1 MRNRKRVGWH
11 RYINGVTISTLV
23 TVIFIVVPLYWLVA
37 TSFKNPNSIGT
48 FNSPA
53 ALGPRPFSTENYYN
67 AFVNYD
73 FGVYFKTSVIVTLS
87 TTAIVLVLGTLAGY
101 ALGRLPMRGKFTTMV
116 TLLIISVFPAVAVL
130 APLYLLM
137 REIGWLNSYQ
147 ALILPYTAFNL
158 PFAIWILR
166 NYMLG
171 IPKEMEE
178 TGRIDGA
185 GPLRTVWTIILP
197 QALPGLFTAG
207 IFCFTACWTEFLM
220 ALTFNNANNYRTIPV
235 GIGLFG
241 GNFQVPYGTIFAASV
256 VAVVPI
262 GILVFIFRKFVI
274 SGLTSGAV
282 KG

>member
-1 MRNRKRVGWH
+1 MRNRKRTGWH
-11 RYINGVTISTLV
+11 RFINGVSISTLV
-23 TVIFIVVPLYWLVA
+23 TVLFIILPLYWMIA
-37 TSFKNPNSIGT
+37 TSFKDPNSIGT
-48 FNSPA
+48 ASLSLTPLSGA
-53 ALGPRPFSTENYYN
+53 NYSN
-67 AFVNYD
+67 AFVGYD
-73 FGVYFKTSVIVTLS
+73 FGIYFRNSLIVTIGATIL
-87 TTAIVLVLGTLAGY
+87 VLVLGTLAGY
-101 ALGRLPMRGKFTTMV
+101 ALGRLPMRGKFPTMV
-116 TLLIISVFPAVAVL
+116 ILLMISVFPEVAVI

-137 REIGWLNSYQ
+137 RNLHWLNTYQ
-147 ALILPYTAFNL
+147 GLILPYTAFNL

-166 NYMLG
+166 NYFLG

-185 GPLRTVWTIILP
+185 SPLRTVWSIVLP

-220 ALTFNNANNYRTIPV
+220 ALTFDSSNNYRTIPV
-235 GIGLFG
+235 GIAEFG

>member
-1 MRNRKRVGWH
+1 MRNRKRTGWH
-11 RYINGVTISTLV
+11 RVINGVSISALLV
-23 TVIFIVVPLYWLVA
+23 VIFIGAPLYWLIIS
-37 TSFKNPNSIGT
+37 SFKTPLAMGDT
-48 FNSPA
+48 PPQFF
-53 ALGPRPFSTENYYN
+53 PRPLSTANYDQ
-67 AFVNYD
+67 AFVQYD
-73 FGVYFKTSVIVTLS
+73 FGIYFRNSLIVTIVA
-87 TTAIVLVLGTLAGY
+87 TALVLIVGTLAGY
-101 ALGRLPMRGKFTTMV
+101 ALGRMPMRGKFTLMV
-116 TLLIISVFPAVAVL
+116 TLLVISVFPEIAVI
-130 APLYLLM
+130 APLYTLE
-137 REIGWLNSYQ
+137 RTFGWLNSYE
-147 ALILPYTAFNL
+147 ALIIPYTAFNL

-185 GPLRTVWTIILP
+185 GPLRTVWSIVLP
-197 QALPGLFTAG
+197 MALPGVFTAG

-220 ALTFNNANNYRTIPV
+220 ALTFESVNNYRTIPV
-235 GIGLFG
+235 GIAEFG
-241 GNFQVPYGTIFAASV
+241 SVYSVPYGTIFAGSV

>member
-11 RYINGVTISTLV
+11 RYINGVNLAVLI
-23 TVIFIVVPLYWLVA
+23 TVLFILIPLYWLIA
-37 TSFKNPNSIGT
+37 SSFRSPNSFGT
-48 FNSPA
+48 ATLNPA
-53 ALGPRPFSTENYYN
+53 PLSGGNYSN
-67 AFVNYD
+67 AFVAYD
-73 FGVYFKTSVIVTLS
+73 FGIYFRNSLIVS
-87 TTAIVLVLGTLAGY
+87 IAATALVLILGTLAGY
-101 ALGRLPMRGKFTTMV
+101 ALGRLPMRGKFP
-116 TLLIISVFPAVAVL
+116 TLVILLMISVFPEVAVI

-137 REIGWLNSYQ
+137 RNLHLLNSYP
-147 ALILPYTAFNL
+147 ALIIPYTAFFL

-166 NYMLG
+166 NYFLG

-185 GPLRTVWTIILP
+185 SPLRTVWTIVLP

-207 IFCFTACWTEFLM
+207 IFTFTACWTEFLM
-220 ALTFNNANNYRTIPV
+220 ALTFNSSNNYRTIPV
-235 GIGLFG
+235 GIAEFG
-241 GNFQVPYGTIFAASV
+241 GNFNVPYGTIFAASV

>member
-11 RYINGVTISTLV
+11 RYINGVTISTIV
-23 TVIFIVVPLYWLVA
+23 TALFILLPLYWLIA
-37 TSFKNPNSIGT
+37 SSFKAPNDVGTTQLFPNPISG
-48 FNSPA
+48 A
-53 ALGPRPFSTENYYN
+53 NYSN
-67 AFVNYD
+67 AFVGFD
-73 FGVYFKTSVIVTLS
+73 FGIYFRNSLVVTIIA
-87 TTAIVLVLGTLAGY
+87 TALVLVLGTLAGY
-101 ALGRLPMRGKFTTMV
+101 ALGRLPMRGKFTTLV
-116 TLLIISVFPAVAVL
+116 ILLMISVFPEVAVI
-130 APLYLLM
+130 APLFLLM
-137 REIGWLNSYQ
+137 KEIGWLNSYQ

-185 GPLRTVWTIILP
+185 GALRTVWTIILP

-220 ALTFNNANNYRTIPV
+220 ALTFNDSNNFRTIPV
-235 GIGLFG
+235 GIADFG

-262 GILVFIFRKFVI
+262 GILVFVFRKFVI

>member
-1 MRNRKRVGWH
+1 MRNRKRVGWR
-11 RYINGVTISTLV
+11 RYVNGVTLSTLI
-23 TVIFIVVPLYWLVA
+23 TALFILIPLYWLIA
-37 TSFKNPNSIGT
+37 SSFKSPNSIG
-48 FNSPA
+48 NSPPS
-53 ALGPRPFSTENYYN
+53 LGPTPASTGNYSN
-67 AFVNYD
+67 AFVGYD
-73 FGVYFKTSVIVTLS
+73 FGIYFRNSLIVS
-87 TTAIVLVLGTLAGY
+87 IAATALVLILGTLAGY
-101 ALGRLPMRGKFTTMV
+101 ALGRLPMRGKFTTLV
-116 TLLIISVFPAVAVL
+116 ILLMISVFPEVAVI

-137 REIGWLNSYQ
+137 RNLHLLNSYP
-147 ALILPYTAFNL
+147 ALIIPYTAFFL

-166 NYMLG
+166 NYFLG

-185 GPLRTVWTIILP
+185 SPLRTVWTIVLP

-207 IFCFTACWTEFLM
+207 IFTFTACWTEFLM
-220 ALTFNNANNYRTIPV
+220 ALTFDSSNNYRTIPV
-235 GIGLFG
+235 GIAEFG

>member
-1 MRNRKRVGWH
+1 M
-11 RYINGVTISTLV
+11 VTAL
-23 TVIFIVVPLYWLVA
+23 FILIPLYWLVA
-37 TSFKNPNSIGT
+37 SSFKAPNSIGNT
-48 FNSPA
+48 PPSF
-53 ALGPRPFSTENYYN
+53 GPTPFSTANYSN

-73 FGVYFKTSVIVTLS
+73 FGIYFRTSIIVTLS
-87 TTAIVLVLGTLAGY
+87 ATALVLILGTLAGY
-101 ALGRLPMRGKFTTMV
+101 ALGRLPMRGKFTTLV
-116 TLLIISVFPAVAVL
+116 VLLMISVFPAVAVL

-147 ALILPYTAFNL
+147 GLILPYTAFNL

-185 GPLRTVWTIILP
+185 GPLRTVWTIVLP

-235 GIGLFG
+235 GIAEFG

>member
-1 MRNRKRVGWH
+1 MVCRVPACDHDRGAEEMGAW
-11 RYINGVTISTLV
+11 ILALSLV
-23 TVIFIVVPLYWLVA
+23 LQLAAAAYAFALIRTTRMLWAWILIATALVL
-37 TSFKNPNSIGT
+37 I
-48 FNSPA
+48 
-53 ALGPRPFSTENYYN
+53 
-67 AFVNYD
+67 
-73 FGVYFKTSVIVTLS
+73 
-87 TTAIVLVLGTLAGY
+87 LGTLAGY
-101 ALGRLPMRGKFTTMV
+101 ALGRLPMRGKFP
-116 TLLIISVFPAVAVL
+116 TLVILLMISVFPEVAVI

-137 REIGWLNSYQ
+137 RNLHLLNSYP
-147 ALILPYTAFNL
+147 ALIIPYTAFFL

-166 NYMLG
+166 NYFLG
-171 IPKEMEE
+171 IPREMEE

-185 GPLRTVWTIILP
+185 SPLRTVWTIVLP

-207 IFCFTACWTEFLM
+207 IFTFTACWTEFLM
-220 ALTFNNANNYRTIPV
+220 ALTFDSSNNYRTIPV
-235 GIGLFG
+235 GIAEFG

>member
-11 RYINGVTISTLV
+11 RYINGVVISTIV
-23 TVIFIVVPLYWLVA
+23 TALFILLPLYWLIA
-37 TSFKNPNSIGT
+37 SSFKAPNDVGTTQLFPNPISG
-48 FNSPA
+48 A
-53 ALGPRPFSTENYYN
+53 NYSN
-67 AFVNYD
+67 AFVGFD
-73 FGVYFKTSVIVTLS
+73 FGIYFRNSLVVTIIA
-87 TTAIVLVLGTLAGY
+87 TALVLFLGTLAGY
-101 ALGRLPMRGKFTTMV
+101 ALGRLPMRGKFTTLVILLMV
-116 TLLIISVFPAVAVL
+116 SVFPTVAVV

-147 ALILPYTAFNL
+147 GLILPYTAFNL

-185 GPLRTVWTIILP
+185 GALRTVWTIVLP

-220 ALTFNNANNYRTIPV
+220 ALTFNPSNNFRTIPV
-235 GIGLFG
+235 GIAEFG

-262 GILVFIFRKFVI
+262 GILVFVFRKFVI

>member
-1 MRNRKRVGWH
+1 MRTRKRAGWR
-11 RYINGVTISTLV
+11 RYVNGITIATFVSVL
-23 TVIFIVVPLYWLVA
+23 FIALPLYWMIVA
-37 TSFKNPNSIGT
+37 SLETPANLIS
-48 FNSPA
+48 SPPQWVPA
-53 ALGPRPFSTENYYN
+53 PLTGSNYSS
-67 AFVNYD
+67 AFVAND
-73 FGVYFKTSVIVTLS
+73 FGVYFRNSLIVTIIA
-87 TTAIVLVLGTLAGY
+87 TALVLALGTLAGY
-101 ALGRLPMRGKFTTMV
+101 ALGRTPMRGKFS
-116 TLLIISVFPAVAVL
+116 LLVVLLMISVFPEIAII

-166 NYMLG
+166 NYFLG

-178 TGRIDGA
+178 TGRLDGA
-185 GPLRTVWTIILP
+185 GPLRTMWSIVLP

-220 ALTFNNANNYRTIPV
+220 ALTFNIQNSFRTIPV
-235 GIGLFG
+235 GIAEFG
-241 GNFQVPYGTIFAASV
+241 SIYYTPYGTVFAASV
-256 VAVVPI
+256 VAVIPI

>member
-11 RYINGVTISTLV
+11 RYINGVVISTIV
-23 TVIFIVVPLYWLVA
+23 TALFILLPLYWLIA
-37 TSFKNPNSIGT
+37 SSFKAPNDVGTTQLFPNPISG
-48 FNSPA
+48 A
-53 ALGPRPFSTENYYN
+53 NYSN
-67 AFVNYD
+67 AFVGFD
-73 FGVYFKTSVIVTLS
+73 FGIYFRNSLIVTIIA
-87 TTAIVLVLGTLAGY
+87 TALVLVLGTLAGY
-101 ALGRLPMRGKFTTMV
+101 ALGRLPMRGKFTTLV
-116 TLLIISVFPAVAVL
+116 ILLMISVFPEVAVI
-130 APLYLLM
+130 APLFLLM
-137 REIGWLNSYQ
+137 KEIGWLNSYQ

-185 GPLRTVWTIILP
+185 GALRTVWTIILP

-220 ALTFNNANNYRTIPV
+220 ALTFNDSNNFRTIPV
-235 GIGLFG
+235 GIADFG

-262 GILVFIFRKFVI
+262 GILVFVFRKFVI

-282 KG
+282 K

>member
-1 MRNRKRVGWH
+1 MRKRKRTGW
-11 RYINGVTISTLV
+11 RRVINGITISTFLV
-23 TVIFIVVPLYWLVA
+23 VVFIGAPLYWLIA
-37 TSFKNPNSIGT
+37 SSFKTPVNIGASPPQLFPNPVSGANYSQAFNQYNFGQYFINS
-48 FNSPA
+48 
-53 ALGPRPFSTENYYN
+53 L
-67 AFVNYD
+67 
-73 FGVYFKTSVIVTLS
+73 IVTILA
-87 TTAIVLVLGTLAGY
+87 TALVLILGTLAGY
-101 ALGRLPMRGKFTTMV
+101 ALGRLPMRGKFTLMV
-116 TLLIISVFPAVAVL
+116 SLLIISVFPAIAVI
-130 APLYLLM
+130 APLYTLLKDL
-137 REIGWLNSYQ
+137 GWLNSYQ
-147 ALILPYTAFNL
+147 GLIIPYTAFNL

-185 GPLRTVWTIILP
+185 GPLRTVWSIILP
-197 QALPGLFTAG
+197 QALPGIFTAG

-220 ALTFNNANNYRTIPV
+220 ALTFNSANNFKTIPV
-235 GIGLFG
+235 GIATFG
-241 GNFQVPYGTIFAASV
+241 TALEVPFGPIFAASV

>member
-11 RYINGVTISTLV
+11 RYINGVVISTVV
-23 TVIFIVVPLYWLVA
+23 TALFILLPLYWLIA
-37 TSFKNPNSIGT
+37 SSFKAPNDVGTTQLFPNPISG
-48 FNSPA
+48 A
-53 ALGPRPFSTENYYN
+53 NYSN
-67 AFVNYD
+67 AFVGFD
-73 FGVYFKTSVIVTLS
+73 FGIYFRNSLVVTIIA
-87 TTAIVLVLGTLAGY
+87 TALVLVLGTLAGY
-101 ALGRLPMRGKFTTMV
+101 ALGRLPMRGKFTTLV
-116 TLLIISVFPAVAVL
+116 ILLMISVFPEVAVI
-130 APLYLLM
+130 APLFLLM
-137 REIGWLNSYQ
+137 KEIGWLNSYQ
-147 ALILPYTAFNL
+147 GLILPYTAFNL

-185 GPLRTVWTIILP
+185 SALRTVWSIVLP

-220 ALTFNNANNYRTIPV
+220 ALTFNDANNYRTIPV
-235 GIGLFG
+235 GIAEFG

-262 GILVFIFRKFVI
+262 GILVFVFRKFVI

>member
-11 RYINGVTISTLV
+11 KYVNGVTISTLV
-23 TVIFIVVPLYWLVA
+23 TVLFILIPLYWLVVS
-37 TSFKNPNSIGT
+37 SFNAPTN
-48 FNSPA
+48 
-53 ALGPRPFSTENYYN
+53 LDVPRLFPSSLSGANYSN
-67 AFVNYD
+67 AFVAYD
-73 FGVYFKTSVIVTLS
+73 FGIYFRNSIIVTIS

-130 APLYLLM
+130 APLYLLL
-137 REIGWLNSYQ
+137 REIGWLDSYQ
-147 ALILPYTAFNL
+147 ALILVYTAFNL

-166 NYMLG
+166 NYMIG

-185 GPLRTVWTIILP
+185 SALRTVWSIVLP

-207 IFCFTACWTEFLM
+207 IFCFTACWTEFLF
-220 ALTFNNANNYRTIPV
+220 ALTFNPSNNFRTIPV
-235 GIGLFG
+235 GIAEFG

-262 GILVFIFRKFVI
+262 GVLVFIFRKFVI